1 MNEEYEDDGWMRNN
15 TGEKVN
21 KIQIYYFDFTKD
33 AIKLWFVNKNIRMFI
48 RSLQMS

>member
-21 KIQIYYFDFTKD
+21 IKIFLLIDPEDANFIPKYKCFTG
-33 AIKLWFVNKNIRMFI
+33 IC
-48 RSLQMS
+48 